1 MSPDKE
7 ILSSDLDAQK
17 PGKIDTSPVSS
28 VEYVTGFK
36 LFLIVSSVALACFL
50 MLLDTMVIGTA
61 IPHITNTFNSLPDVG
76 WYASAYQFGSAAPQP
91 LTGKIYTNFNSK
103 WTFLTF
109 FAIFEIGSVL
119 CGAAISSNM
128 LIVGRAIAGFGAS
141 GIINGAITIISSCVP
156 LERRPINQLG
166 LVAGPLVGGAF
177 TSYTTW
183 RWCFYINLPLG
194 AFTAFF
200 LLFLSIPEQTRKP
213 NVSVV
218 LSKLHHH
225 LDLVGFLLFA
235 PAILQLLL
243 ALQYG
248 VNQYPWNSPRVIGL
262 FCGFAANFAIW
273 IFWNRYKG
281 NDALLPHSMLKLRP
295 VWTSALYQAFMIS
308 AVYGAS
314 FFLPI
319 YFQAINNATPVL
331 SGVYLLPTILPQ
343 LVAAGLSGV
352 LLQKM
357 GFVIPLAVTGTI
369 LLSLGSGL
377 YSILRPGSPT
387 EYWVGFQLLAGIGSG
402 LSMQLAIITIQ
413 AAISGEKLATGMAL
427 VIFAQSLGP
436 AIMLVLCNVIFLS
449 SLGSQLYEHAPN
461 ANSAA
466 IIKAGA
472 TGFRSIVQLEDL
484 PGVLIAYANSIDR
497 VFYLVAAVGAACALV
512 LWGMGWHDLRK
523 KDSKQKSEENVA
535 EKGDR

>member
-1 MSPDKE
+1 M
-7 ILSSDLDAQK
+7 
-17 PGKIDTSPVSS
+17 
-28 VEYVTGFK
+28 
-36 LFLIVSSVALACFL
+36 IV
-50 MLLDTMVIGTA
+50 
-61 IPHITNTFNSLPDVG
+61 
-76 WYASAYQFGSAAPQP
+76 
-91 LTGKIYTNFNSK
+91 
-103 WTFLTF
+103 
-109 FAIFEIGSVL
+109 
-119 CGAAISSNM
+119 
-128 LIVGRAIAGFGAS
+128 
-141 GIINGAITIISSCVP
+141 
-156 LERRPINQLG
+156 NQLG

-183 RWCFYINLPLG
+183 RWCEYYLTSIFCFLVHKRDSHSSQLGFYINLPLG

-352 LLQKM
+352 LCKSK
-357 GFVIPLAVTGTI
+357 TI
-369 LLSLGSGL
+369 TL
-377 YSILRPGSPT
+377 
-387 EYWVGFQLLAGIGSG
+387 
-402 LSMQLAIITIQ
+402 
-413 AAISGEKLATGMAL
+413 
-427 VIFAQSLGP
+427 
-436 AIMLVLCNVIFLS
+436 FLT
-449 SLGSQLYEHAPN
+449 A
-461 ANSAA
+461 
-466 IIKAGA
+466 
-472 TGFRSIVQLEDL
+472 D
-484 PGVLIAYANSIDR
+484 
-497 VFYLVAAVGAACALV
+497 C
-512 LWGMGWHDLRK
+512 RK
-523 KDSKQKSEENVA
+523 
-535 EKGDR
+535 

>member
-1 MSPDKE
+1 MSPD
-7 ILSSDLDAQK
+7 LDSQK
-17 PGKIDTSPVSS
+17 PEKIDTSPETS

-36 LFLIVSSVALACFL
+36 LVLIVSSVALACFL
-50 MLLDTMVIGTA
+50 MLLDTMVIGTL
-61 IPHITNTFNSLPDVG
+61 TSC
-76 WYASAYQFGSAAPQP
+76 SAAPQP
-91 LTGKIYTNFNSK
+91 LTGKIYTSFNSK
-103 WTFLTF
+103 VRIYWLLYIYVNINANFQWTFLVF
-109 FAIFEIGSVL
+109 FAIFEIGSIL

-156 LERRPINQLG
+156 LEKRPMNQLG

-183 RWCFYINLPLG
+183 RWS
-194 AFTAFF
+194 FF

-213 NVSVV
+213 NVFVV

-225 LDLVGFLLFA
+225 LDLVGFILFA

-243 ALQYG
+243 AFQYG
-248 VNQYPWNSPRVIGL
+248 ANQYPWNSPRVIGL
-262 FCGFAANFAIW
+262 FCGFAANFALW
-273 IFWNRYKG
+273 LFWNRYKG
-281 NDALLPHSMLKLRP
+281 DDALLPHSMLRLKP
-295 VWTSALYQAFMIS
+295 VWTSAFYQAFMIS

-352 LLQKM
+352 LS
-357 GFVIPLAVTGTI
+357 VAGTI
-369 LLSLGSGL
+369 LLSLGSGF
-377 YSILRPGSPT
+377 YSILQPGSPT
-387 EYWVGFQLLAGIGSG
+387 GYWIGFQLLAGIGSG
-402 LSMQLAIITIQ
+402 ISMQLAIITIQ
-413 AAISGEKLATGMAL
+413 AAVSGEQLATGMAL

-449 SLGSQLYEHAPN
+449 SLGSQLHEHAPN

-484 PGVLIAYANSIDR
+484 PGVLIAYANIIDR
-497 VFYLVAAVGAACALV
+497 IFYLVAAVGAACALV

-523 KDSKQKSEENVA
+523 RDGKQRSEEDVA

>member
-1 MSPDKE
+1 
-7 ILSSDLDAQK
+7 
-17 PGKIDTSPVSS
+17 
-28 VEYVTGFK
+28 
-36 LFLIVSSVALACFL
+36 
-50 MLLDTMVIGTA
+50 MVIGTDGMLV
-61 IPHITNTFNSLPDVG
+61 HINSEGLVICAPRYED
-76 WYASAYQFGSAAPQP
+76 SADKLQRCSTAPYW
-91 LTGKIYTNFNSK
+91 KNIYKFQLK
-103 WTFLTF
+103 
-109 FAIFEIGSVL
+109 GSVL

-156 LERRPINQLG
+156 LERRPTLIGLTMGLNQLG

-183 RWCFYINLPLG
+183 RWY
-194 AFTAFF
+194 
-200 LLFLSIPEQTRKP
+200 
-213 NVSVV
+213 
-218 LSKLHHH
+218 
-225 LDLVGFLLFA
+225 LVGFLLFA

>member
-1 MSPDKE
+1 
-7 ILSSDLDAQK
+7 
-17 PGKIDTSPVSS
+17 
-28 VEYVTGFK
+28 
-36 LFLIVSSVALACFL
+36 
-50 MLLDTMVIGTA
+50 MVIGTA
-61 IPHITNTFNSLPDVG
+61 IPRITDTFNSLPDVG

-91 LTGKIYTNFNSK
+91 LTGKIYTSFNSK
-103 WTFLTF
+103 WTFLAF
-109 FAIFEIGSVL
+109 FAIFEIGSIL

-156 LERRPINQLG
+156 LEKRPINQLG

-200 LLFLSIPEQTRKP
+200 LLFLDIPEQTRKP
-213 NVSVV
+213 NVFIV

-248 VNQYPWNSPRVIGL
+248 ANQYPWNSPRVIGL
-262 FCGFAANFAIW
+262 LCGFAANFVVWLI
-273 IFWNRYKG
+273 WNRYKG
-281 NDALLPHSMLKLRP
+281 DDALLPHSMLKLRP
-295 VWTSALYQAFMIS
+295 VWTSAFYQAFMIS

-343 LVAAGLSGV
+343 LVAAGLSEV

-357 GFVIPLAVTGTI
+357 GFVIPLAVVGTI

-377 YSILRPGSPT
+377 YSILQPDSPT
-387 EYWVGFQLLAGIGSG
+387 GYWIGFQLLAGIGSG

-413 AAISGEKLATGMAL
+413 AAVSGEQLATGMAL

-436 AIMLVLCNVIFLS
+436 AIMLVLCNVIFLF

-472 TGFRSIVQLEDL
+472 TGFRSIVQMEDL

-497 VFYLVAAVGAACALV
+497 VFYLVAAVAAACGAV

-523 KDSKQKSEENVA
+523 KDNKQRSEEDVV